1 MALSRRNKQLVG
13 RYALLAIAGMALQ
26 LFLGDV
32 DASFLFYPWTI
43 IVAIN
48 YLYILILFYV
58 KSDSVKC
65 LRRLYDRPAMLSSL
79 ASMLVLTL
87 LFGLIRQDGSTD
99 GFWGWL
105 GFTRMTSSWIFILF
119 LVHFTTVIGLKAVE
133 DVHRWKQRRLPVV
146 LMHASSFVILASAI
160 VSSGEKVRVR
170 VTTAIDAPISMGVTE
185 DRRVY
190 ELPFTLTLKEFILEE
205 YPPQVVVVD
214 GREMVMP
221 RREVKKFLSRV
232 AVTDDDGTEE
242 VEILVNHPARI
253 GVWRIYQSGY
263 DSSRGKDSTIS
274 ILECVKD
281 GWYPAIHV
289 AMWLILIAGAW
300 MMFGG
305 WKVQN
310 KKKEDKS

>member
-1 MALSRRNKQLVG
+1 M
-13 RYALLAIAGMALQ
+13 
-26 LFLGDV
+26 
-32 DASFLFYPWTI
+32 
-43 IVAIN
+43 
-48 YLYILILFYV
+48 
-58 KSDSVKC
+58 KC
-65 LRRLYDRPAMLSSL
+65 LRRLYDRPAMLTSL

-146 LMHASSFVILASAI
+146 LMHVSSFVILASAI

-214 GREMVMP
+214 GQEMVMP

-253 GVWRIYQSGY
+253 GAWRIYQSGY

-310 KKKEDKS
+310 KKKEDKA

>member
-1 MALSRRNKQLVG
+1 MIGRCALLFLVG
-13 RYALLAIAGMALQ
+13 TALQ
-26 LFLGDV
+26 FFGGDV

-43 IVAIN
+43 VVSMN
-48 YLYILILFYV
+48 YLYILILLYT

-65 LRRLYDRPAMLSSL
+65 LRRLYDRPAMLVSL

-87 LFGLIRQDGSTD
+87 LFGLIRQDGSTE

-105 GFTRMTSSWIFILF
+105 GFTRMTSSWIFVLF
-119 LVHFTTVIGLKAVE
+119 FVHFTTVIGLKAVE
-133 DVHRWKQRRLPVV
+133 DVHRWKQRKLPVV
-146 LMHASSFVILASAI
+146 LMHVSAFIILASAI
-160 VSSGEKVRVR
+160 ISSGEKVRVR
-170 VTTAIDAPISMGVTE
+170 VTTSLDAPISMGVTE
-185 DRRVY
+185 DRRMY
-190 ELPFTLTLKEFILEE
+190 ELPFTLTLKEFTLEE
-205 YPPQVVVVD
+205 YPSQVVVVD
-214 GREMVMP
+214 GQEMVIP

-232 AVTDDDGTEE
+232 AVTDEDGTEE

-253 GVWRIYQSGY
+253 GAWRIYQSGY
-263 DSSRGKDSTIS
+263 DSSRGKESTIS

-300 MMFGG
+300 MMLGG

-310 KKKEDKS
+310 KKKEDKA

>member
-1 MALSRRNKQLVG
+1 MIGRCALLFLVG
-13 RYALLAIAGMALQ
+13 TALQ
-26 LFLGDV
+26 FFWGDV

-43 IVAIN
+43 VVSMN
-48 YLYILILFYV
+48 YLYILILLYT

-65 LRRLYDRPAMLSSL
+65 LRRLYDRPAMLVSL

-87 LFGLIRQDGSTD
+87 LFGLIRQDGSTE
-99 GFWGWL
+99 GLWGWL
-105 GFTRMTSSWIFILF
+105 GFTRMTSSWIFVLF

-133 DVHRWKQRRLPVV
+133 DVHRWKQRKLPVV
-146 LMHASSFVILASAI
+146 LMHVSSFIILASAI
-160 VSSGEKVRVR
+160 ISSGEKVRVR
-170 VTTAIDAPISMGVTE
+170 VTTSLDAPISMGVTE
-185 DRRVY
+185 DRRMY

-214 GREMVMP
+214 GQEMVIP

-232 AVTDDDGTEE
+232 AVTDEDGTEE

-253 GVWRIYQSGY
+253 GAWRIYQSGY
-263 DSSRGKDSTIS
+263 DSSRGKESTIS

-300 MMFGG
+300 MMLGG

-310 KKKEDKS
+310 KKKEDKA